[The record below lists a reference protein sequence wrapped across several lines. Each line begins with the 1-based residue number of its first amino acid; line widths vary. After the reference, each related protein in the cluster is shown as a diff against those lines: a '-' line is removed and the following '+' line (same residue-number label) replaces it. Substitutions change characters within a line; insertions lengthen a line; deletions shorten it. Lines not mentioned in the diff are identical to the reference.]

1 MQKLFVV
8 LPIALTVAACGSVNR
23 PSSAAAPKEGS
34 IAYEV
39 SGIISQTGTARDA
52 SAPPVVVRSPES
64 IGEFVRA
71 RSAQMN
77 FCYEEALK
85 GNPKLAGALALA
97 VTITSGGDVTDAS
110 ITKRSVSG
118 KGSQQLEECVRA
130 RVKTWKFPSSDA
142 PTGTYP
148 FSVSFTK

>member
-1 MQKLFVV
+1 MQKLSVV

-23 PSSAAAPKEGS
+23 PSAAAAPEGS

-39 SGIISQTGTARDA
+39 AGIISQTGTAKDA
-52 SAPPVVVRSPES
+52 IPQPAIVRSPET

-77 FCYEEALK
+77 FCYEEALIV
-85 GNPKLAGALALA
+85 NPKLAGALSVA
-97 VTITSGGDVTDAS
+97 VTITSGGDVADAS

>member
-23 PSSAAAPKEGS
+23 PNTAAAPKEGS

-39 SGIISQTGTARDA
+39 AGVISQAGAARDA
-52 SAPPVVVRSPES
+52 SAQPVIVRSPES

-77 FCYEEALK
+77 FCYEEALLV
-85 GNPKLAGALALA
+85 NPKLAGALAVA
-97 VTITSGGDVTDAS
+97 VTITSGGDVTEAN
-110 ITKRSVSG
+110 ITKRSVTG

-130 RVKTWKFPSSDA
+130 RVKTWRFPSSDA

>member
-1 MQKLFVV
+1 MQKLFVG
-8 LPIALTVAACGSVNR
+8 LPIVLTVAACGSLHR
-23 PSSAAAPKEGS
+23 PSAAAAPKEG

-39 SGIISQTGTARDA
+39 AGIISQTGTAKDA
-52 SAPPVVVRSPES
+52 TPQPAIVRSPES

-77 FCYEEALK
+77 FCYEEALVV
-85 GNPKLAGALALA
+85 NPKLAGALAVA
-97 VTITSGGDVTDAS
+97 VTITSGGDVTEAS
-110 ITKRSVSG
+110 ITKRSVMG
-118 KGSQQLEECVRA
+118 KGSQQLEDCVRA
-130 RVKTWKFPSSDA
+130 RVKTWRFPSSDA